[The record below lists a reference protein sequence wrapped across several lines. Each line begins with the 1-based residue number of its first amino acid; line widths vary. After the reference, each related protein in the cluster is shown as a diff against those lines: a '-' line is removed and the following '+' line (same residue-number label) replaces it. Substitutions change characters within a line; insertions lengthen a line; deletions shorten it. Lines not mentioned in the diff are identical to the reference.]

1 LNRLNTRIFYEPPT
15 FRKAKLLLA
24 LFFFVLQLLGLVFRR
39 ARTCPFVQWEYFPQS
54 VSLG

>member
-24 LFFFVLQLLGLVFRR
+24 LFFFVLQPLGLVFRR